1 MSVDRSGCP
10 HLADYRPLSAEQL
23 ADPFT
28 TWERARREA
37 PVFYAEDLHV
47 WTVTRYA
54 DVVEILRD
62 HRTFENGGTLGGFE
76 IPERFRAR
84 FPDGLWSNHTLIN
97 RDPPDHTRARK
108 LAQKAYTPRRVAAME
123 PYMRDLASRLIEA
136 MTADGATEADLM
148 ADYANP
154 FAIRVI
160 SQILGIPAEEASR
173 LRQGTED
180 ALILLTP
187 GLPDDDGIVQPLSE
201 EERTERLE
209 RLIEFDDYLRQIIA
223 DRREHPRDDVITALI
238 QAQADGEPALTD
250 EEVVAMVTEQVIA
263 GNDTSA
269 NMIAHAVYYV
279 RAEDGLWDEVLADA
293 SLIPLVVEE
302 SIRRHTPSKGLFRR
316 TTRPVTLG
324 DAEIPAG
331 ELVHVLW
338 GAANTDPEKFP
349 DPLRFD
355 PRRPALGDHVGLGR
369 GTHFCLGAP
378 LARLQGRVALEEL
391 TRRLPTLDIVPG
403 QELAYAPALTN
414 VSLLGLRVTWKVA
427 G

>member
-1 MSVDRSGCP
+1 MSTDGIPCP
-10 HLADYRPLSAEQL
+10 HLEGYSPLSPDQL

-28 TWERARREA
+28 TWDRARREA

-54 DVVEILRD
+54 DVVSILRD
-62 HRTFENGGTLGGFE
+62 HRTFENSGTLGGFE
-76 IPERFRAR
+76 IPERYRAR
-84 FPDGLWSNHTLIN
+84 FPDGLWSNRTLIN

-123 PYMRDLASRLIEA
+123 PFMRELANGLIDA
-136 MTADGATEADLM
+136 MTAGGEEADLM
-148 ADYANP
+148 AAYANP

-160 SQILGIPAEEASR
+160 SQILGIPSEEAGR

-187 GLPDDDGIVQPLSE
+187 GLPDDEGIVQPFSE
-201 EERTERLE
+201 EERLERLE
-209 RLIEFDDYLRQIIA
+209 RLIAFDDYLREIIA
-223 DRREHPRDDVITALI
+223 DRRSDPRDDVISALI
-238 QAQADGEPALTD
+238 HAESDDGEPTLTD
-250 EEVVAMVTEQVIA
+250 EEVIAMVTEQVIA
-263 GNDTSA
+263 GNDTVA
-269 NMIAHAVYYV
+269 NMIAHAVLYA
-279 RAEDGLWDEVLADA
+279 RGEEGLWDGVVADP

-302 SIRRHTPSKGLFRR
+302 AVRRHTPSKGLFRR
-316 TTRPVTLG
+316 TTCPVQLG
-324 DAEIPAG
+324 DTEIPAG

-338 GAANTDPEKFP
+338 GAANTDPEKFA

-355 PRRPALGDHVGLGR
+355 PRREALGDHVGFGR

-378 LARLQGRVALEEL
+378 LAKLEGQVALEEL
-391 TRRLPTLDIVPG
+391 IRRLPALDVVPG
-403 QELAYAPALTN
+403 QALAYAPALTN
-414 VSLLGLRVTWKVA
+414 VSLLALRVAW

>member
-1 MSVDRSGCP
+1 MSDERPACP
-10 HLADYRPLSAEQL
+10 HLAGYSPLSQEQL

-28 TWERARREA
+28 TWDRARREA
-37 PVFYAEDLHV
+37 PVFYADDLHV
-47 WTVTRYA
+47 WTVTRYE
-54 DVVEILRD
+54 DVVAILRD

-76 IPERFRAR
+76 IPERYRAR

-123 PYMRDLASRLIEA
+123 PFMRTLADELIA
-136 MTADGATEADLM
+136 GMTAGGATEADLM
-148 ADYANP
+148 SGYANP

-160 SQILGIPAEEASR
+160 SQILGIPAEESGR

-187 GLPDDDGIVQPLSE
+187 GLPDEEGIVQPFSE
-201 EERTERLE
+201 EERLERLE
-209 RLIEFDDYLRQIIA
+209 RLIAFDDYLRSIIG
-223 DRREHPRDDVITALI
+223 DRRDHPRDDVISALI
-238 QAQADGEPALTD
+238 HAEADGEPTLTD

-263 GNDTSA
+263 GNDTVA
-269 NMIAHAVYYV
+269 NMIAHAVLYV
-279 RAEDGLWDEVLADA
+279 RREPGLWDEIVED
-293 SLIPLVVEE
+293 SGLIPLVVEE
-302 SIRRHTPSKGLFRR
+302 AIRRHTPSKGLFRR
-316 TTRPVTLG
+316 TTRPVSLG
-324 DAEIPAG
+324 GAEIPAG

-338 GAANTDPEKFP
+338 GAANTDPDKYA

-355 PRRPALGDHVGLGR
+355 PRREGLGDHVGLGR

-378 LARLQGRVALEEL
+378 LAKLQGRVALEEL
-391 TRRLPTLDIVPG
+391 TRRLPSLDVVPD

-414 VSLLGLRVTWKVA
+414 VSLLGLRVSWT